1 MDSDPVDVSVSSNKV
16 SILKHAVPFNEALLL
31 FSDLTQFKLTAD
43 PVLTPETVNIANTT
57 EFEAS
62 LRAKPAQAGKF
73 VYFASK
79 RGAWSGMWEY
89 FVDTDTDTND
99 ATEISAHVPEY
110 LDGEVIDIQAS
121 SNEDMLCVRT
131 DNDSESVYI
140 YRYYWQGRDKLQA
153 SWSKFTFGDDVIGMS
168 FNLADLFLLVKRGT
182 NLFLERI
189 NLSVDEAT
197 EYTDG
202 KFSVHLDRR
211 VKLQTG
217 YTTTV
222 PYTAPSNIVYVDQ
235 RGKVIASGDVAALLA
250 NNEVCYAGTPFT
262 FKYQFSEP
270 VVKQNNQPITTADL
284 RIRNWSVVYNDT
296 GFFTV
301 KTTPNRRSTY
311 TRDFTG
317 RIVGGAANLL
327 SKAAIDSGTY
337 EFGVLGNSDTEIVL
351 ETDSHLP
358 CTFQSAEW
366 EGFYVIR
373 SRRL

>member
-1 MDSDPVDVSVSSNKV
+1 
-16 SILKHAVPFNEALLL
+16 
-31 FSDLTQFKLTAD
+31 
-43 PVLTPETVNIANTT
+43 
-57 EFEAS
+57 
-62 LRAKPAQAGKF
+62 
-73 VYFASK
+73 
-79 RGAWSGMWEY
+79 
-89 FVDTDTDTND
+89 
-99 ATEISAHVPEY
+99 
-110 LDGEVIDIQAS
+110 
-121 SNEDMLCVRT
+121 
-131 DNDSESVYI
+131 
-140 YRYYWQGRDKLQA
+140 
-153 SWSKFTFGDDVIGMS
+153 MS
-168 FNLADLFLLVKRGT
+168 FNLADLYLLIKRGT

-202 KFSVHLDRR
+202 KFSIHLDRR
-211 VKLQTG
+211 VQFETG
-217 YTTTV
+217 GVTTL
-222 PYTAPSNIVYVDQ
+222 PYTAPSNIVYVDE
-235 RGKVIASGDVAALLA
+235 RGKVITSSDVAGLLA
-250 NNEVCYAGTPFT
+250 NGEVCYAGIPYT
-262 FKYQFSEP
+262 FKYEFSEP

-337 EFGVLGNSDTEIVL
+337 QFGVVGNSDTKVVL

-358 CTFQSAEW
+358 ANFQSAEW

-373 SRRL
+373 SRRI